1 MLKMN
6 CPDMMAKTIDLLSAC
21 TMLDAAGTLIR
32 ILETLVDSMIKEHA
46 DASDSMQFCHP
57 FVMPLVALL
66 TQVRFSNSLHF
77 TLGPTILDPVTINM
91 TRKYSHLCVFLV
103 IYRRAFSP
111 MLFRSFLALC

>member
-46 DASDSMQFCHP
+46 DASDNMQFCHP

-66 TQVRFSNSLHF
+66 TQVIQQF
-77 TLGPTILDPVTINM
+77 TTFPPGLTILD
-91 TRKYSHLCVFLV
+91 
-103 IYRRAFSP
+103 A
-111 MLFRSFLALC
+111 RSR